1 MFEEKSGEV
10 FLGKII
16 DVDESGKLVIE
27 LENET
32 IRKFSLKEIK
42 FANR

>member
-1 MFEEKSGEV
+1 MDSAKEV

-16 DVDESGKLVIE
+16 DVNEDGRLEVE

-32 IRKFSLKEIK
+32 IRKFNLKEIK